1 MDNNPGISIFQATGL
16 NIENPSQNQEED
28 EDVEEQKRRQE
39 EIHNFLT
46 TAMDE
51 FNYDEQST
59 INSSENVSVDDAY
72 SNQSIAVQ
80 KYKTS
85 NLDDQL
91 KVLYDIRVKE
101 VKSLMEQLDQLK
113 TEIQKQKEVNGK
125 TVVLL
130 EAEKDR
136 AKISSQQ
143 AQALLVTKTEEISKL
158 RNEIETLRN
167 TIMSLEATVMAVNE
181 EYTLSKQTNKELL
194 EQLSLMHNGLTTNT
208 ISDRQLQE
216 QHHAEVSQLHHLL
229 DSAHMK
235 LHRKEKEFKEVE
247 QKLKETLNDKDTL
260 MSEKAGVINQLTQ
273 NLENAL
279 HRCQEFSGIIE
290 KISEENKTLKLS
302 TTTNDLTESIKS
314 MGLSEKTEIV
324 KVLQRELEKSRGL
337 QNEQKIELESLR
349 ETCHKLTKDC
359 DKFETNNDQYKNE
372 LEMWKKKYVAL
383 DTEFSRANEEIKF
396 LKLQLEDNRQN
407 LDTVRKTHETK
418 IKLLEET
425 LENYKNRENQD
436 SSVQV
441 SLITDNLNTEIVS
454 EENEKLKNKIDAL
467 NAEVEF
473 LNKKV
478 LNSENHLSQ
487 MKLKMSLEKERE
499 TLIKCLQE
507 KAAKFEEIIKRK
519 QVKPNCVSAGV
530 NTDNVVIADIVEQ
543 TNLLKTK
550 YETDLV
556 QKEIEIRME
565 VKRDFDIKLE
575 KIQQDLS
582 KKMYQLQE
590 KNCDNCQQLLNSL
603 RELKIATD
611 TKDNEIGVLRQQ
623 MKHDREAV
631 ATLLEEWSGKFVH
644 MENEKKELYTE
655 CTNLQESC
663 DQLILKLGTKEAGDS
678 KVYELIKKECEET
691 IKTWNKNILHNLNR
705 YTLAQKESINQS
717 HQRIQ
722 QCCNNTDIE
731 IEAIEAKY
739 LNKKQLIE
747 QSVTQKNTLK
757 YRTFIN

>member
-1 MDNNPGISIFQATGL
+1 MDNNPGISIFQTSGL
-16 NIENPSQNQEED
+16 NIQNPSQNQEED
-28 EDVEEQKRRQE
+28 EDLEEQKRRQE

-72 SNQSIAVQ
+72 SNQSAAMQ
-80 KYKTS
+80 RYKNS
-85 NLDDQL
+85 NVDDQL

-101 VKSLMEQLDQLK
+101 VKSLTEQLDQLK

-125 TVVLL
+125 TAILL

-136 AKISSQQ
+136 ARISSQQ
-143 AQALLVTKTEEISKL
+143 AQALLINKTEEISKL

-167 TIMSLEATVMAVNE
+167 TIMSLETTVKAVND
-181 EYTLSKQTNKELL
+181 EYTLTKQSNKELL

-260 MSEKAGVINQLTQ
+260 MSEKAGAINQLTQ

-279 HRCQEFSGIIE
+279 HRCQEFSEIIE

-324 KVLQRELEKSRGL
+324 KVLQRELEKSRDL
-337 QNEQKIELESLR
+337 QHKQQVELESLR
-349 ETCHKLTKDC
+349 ETCDKLTKNC
-359 DKFETNNDQYKNE
+359 DQFEINDDRSKNE

-383 DTEFSRANEEIKF
+383 DTEFAKSNDDIKT

-407 LDTVRKTHETK
+407 LNTVCKSHETK
-418 IKLLEET
+418 IKLLEEA
-425 LENYKNRENQD
+425 LKNYENKENQD
-436 SSVQV
+436 NSVQV
-441 SLITDNLNTEIVS
+441 SIITDNLNTEIVI
-454 EENEKLKNKIDAL
+454 EENKKLKNKIDSL
-467 NAEVEF
+467 NSEIQM

-478 LNSENHLSQ
+478 TDSEIHLSQ

-507 KAAKFEEIIKRK
+507 KAAKFEEIIKQK
-519 QVKPNCVSAGV
+519 QIKPNCVSAGV
-530 NTDNVVIADIVEQ
+530 NTDHVIIPDMVDQ
-543 TNLLKTK
+543 SNLLKTK

-556 QKEIEIRME
+556 QKEIEIRTE

-575 KIQQDLS
+575 KIQKDLS

-590 KNCDNCQQLLNSL
+590 KNCENCKDLLNNL
-603 RELKIATD
+603 KELKIAID
-611 TKDNEIGVLRQQ
+611 TKDNEIGVLKQQ
-623 MKHDREAV
+623 MKNDREAV
-631 ATLLEEWSGKFVH
+631 ATLLEEWSGRFVR

-663 DQLILKLGTKEAGDS
+663 DQLILKLRTKEAGDS
-678 KVYELIKKECEET
+678 KVYELIKKECE
-691 IKTWNKNILHNLNR
+691 
-705 YTLAQKESINQS
+705 
-717 HQRIQ
+717 
-722 QCCNNTDIE
+722 
-731 IEAIEAKY
+731 
-739 LNKKQLIE
+739 
-747 QSVTQKNTLK
+747 V
-757 YRTFIN
+757 